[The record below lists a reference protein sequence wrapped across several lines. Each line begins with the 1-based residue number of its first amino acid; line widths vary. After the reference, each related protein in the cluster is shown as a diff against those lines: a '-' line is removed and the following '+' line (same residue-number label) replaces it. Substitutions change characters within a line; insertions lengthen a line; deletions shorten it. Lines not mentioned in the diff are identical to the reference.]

1 MPPLVGASEGGA
13 RGAGTGDGTG
23 GRKREATGV
32 PGVGMLLGQG
42 WIAFQNH
49 DYSILS
55 QHWRNNKLI
64 NTSNVS

>member
-32 PGVGMLLGQG
+32 PGVGMLLGHR
-42 WIAFQNH
+42 WIAHTFAALTMFQKH
-49 DYSILS
+49 E
-55 QHWRNNKLI
+55 
-64 NTSNVS
+64 